1 VPTGGA
7 RDRTSL
13 RSVGVLGDGRL
24 VEPVVQRLLGALP
37 PETHIWTYGR
47 NADVLAQL
55 QRLGAQV
62 AASPADLAARSEYL
76 LVLLETLDDLEAQ
89 LAGPS
94 GLRAGMHSPKIL
106 VVNGISAPADLRDL
120 AGDLAESTARL
131 VRVVD
136 APLSGTQAAA
146 ARGDLV
152 IPVGASPALYRDA
165 LPVLELLG
173 TCVRV
178 GGVGSAQIANACEQ
192 YVVAATAMALGE
204 AAVIVERAGLDLARV
219 LQSWELSLGG
229 RGALTAARGTLLNR
243 DVSLNHDVEPD
254 VPTSSALAALEVAT
268 QQAWRTGTSA
278 RLLANV
284 RELFQLLDRAG
295 VSGQDLAATYEHL
308 TAQHP
313 ERREAQA

>member
-1 VPTGGA
+1 
-7 RDRTSL
+7 
-13 RSVGVLGDGRL
+13 
-24 VEPVVQRLLGALP
+24 
-37 PETHIWTYGR
+37 
-47 NADVLAQL
+47 
-55 QRLGAQV
+55 
-62 AASPADLAARSEYL
+62 
-76 LVLLETLDDLEAQ
+76 
-89 LAGPS
+89 
-94 GLRAGMHSPKIL
+94 
-106 VVNGISAPADLRDL
+106 
-120 AGDLAESTARL
+120 
-131 VRVVD
+131 
-136 APLSGTQAAA
+136 
-146 ARGDLV
+146 
-152 IPVGASPALYRDA
+152 
-165 LPVLELLG
+165 
-173 TCVRV
+173 
-178 GGVGSAQIANACEQ
+178 VGSAQIANACEQ

-229 RGALTAARGTLLNR
+229 SGALTTARGTLLNR

>member
-1 VPTGGA
+1 MPTGGG
-7 RDRTSL
+7 RDRPSL
-13 RSVGVLGDGRL
+13 RSVGVLGDGFL
-24 VEPVVQRLLGALP
+24 VEPIVQRLLGALP
-37 PETHIWTYGR
+37 QETHIWTYGR

-76 LVLLETLDDLEAQ
+76 VVLLETLDDLEAE
-89 LAGPS
+89 LSGPS

-106 VVNGISAPADLRDL
+106 VVSAISAPDDLRQL
-120 AGDLAESTARL
+120 AGDLVESTAGL

-146 ARGDLV
+146 AQGKLA

-192 YVVAATAMALGE
+192 YVVAATAIAFGE
-204 AAVIVERAGLDLARV
+204 AAVIAERAGLDLARV
-219 LQSWELSLGG
+219 LQSWELSLASSGV
-229 RGALTAARGTLLNR
+229 LTAARGKLVDR
-243 DVSLNHDVEPD
+243 DVEPD
-254 VPTSSALAALEVAT
+254 LAAGTALAALEVAT

-284 RELFQLLDRAG
+284 RELCQLLDRAG
-295 VSGQDLAATYEHL
+295 MSSQDLAATYEHL
-308 TAQHP
+308 AAQHP

>member
-24 VEPVVQRLLGALP
+24 AEPVVQRLWDALP
-37 PETHIWTYGR
+37 TETHIWTYGQ

-76 LVLLETLDDLEAQ
+76 LVLLETLDDLAAQ
-89 LAGPS
+89 LGGPS
-94 GLRAGMHSPKIL
+94 GLRAGMHSPKI
-106 VVNGISAPADLRDL
+106 VVVSGISAPADLREL
-120 AGDLAESTARL
+120 ARDLAESTAGL

-152 IPVGASPALYRDA
+152 ISVGASQALYRDA
-165 LPVLELLG
+165 LPVLALLG

-178 GGVGSAQIANACEQ
+178 GGVGCAQIANACEQ
-192 YVVAATAMALGE
+192 YVVAATTMALSE
-204 AAVIVERAGLDLARV
+204 AAVIAERAGLDLARV
-219 LQSWELSLGG
+219 LQGWELSLAGG
-229 RGALTAARGTLLNR
+229 GVLTAAHGKLFNR
-243 DVSLNHDVEPD
+243 DVSLNRDVEPD
-254 VPTSSALAALEVAT
+254 LPTGSALAALEVAT

-295 VSGQDLAATYEHL
+295 MSSQDPAATSEHL
-308 TAQHP
+308 TEQHP
-313 ERREAQA
+313 ERREA